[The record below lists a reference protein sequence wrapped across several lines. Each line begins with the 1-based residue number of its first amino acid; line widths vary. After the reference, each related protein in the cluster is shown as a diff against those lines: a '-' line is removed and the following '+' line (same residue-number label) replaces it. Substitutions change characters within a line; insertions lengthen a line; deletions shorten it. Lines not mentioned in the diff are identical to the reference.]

1 VRLVSYNI
9 HACVGTDG
17 KRDPGRIAAVLE
29 ALEPDVAALQE
40 VDSRASRG
48 GLDQA
53 MLLARRLGMELVEG
67 PLLREHRG
75 HYGNAVLSRWPM
87 APHAEGRYGAQGLE
101 PRGWLEVE
109 IAEPAGPRWRIL
121 VTHLDLVGRI
131 RTHQLAELAARLA
144 GSAPPA
150 VLAGDLNEWRPWR
163 RGVMRDLRRVAEVPA
178 VPASFPSR
186 HPFLRLDRLA
196 LKGARLLAGPSV
208 ASSPLGRLASDH
220 LPLWA
225 DLVPT
230 LADAAARDLRGASP
244 R

>member
-1 VRLVSYNI
+1 MRLVSYNV
-9 HACVGTDG
+9 HACVGADG

-53 MLLARRLGMELVEG
+53 TFLASRLAMELVEG

-87 APHAEGRYGAQGLE
+87 APRAEGRYGAQGIE

-109 IAEPAGPRWRIL
+109 VADPAGPRWRIL
-121 VTHLDLVGRI
+121 VTHIDLVGRV
-131 RTHQLAELAARLA
+131 RVRQLAELATRLA
-144 GSAPPA
+144 GSVPPA
-150 VLAGDLNEWRPWR
+150 VLAGDLNEWRTWGR
-163 RGVMRDLRRVAEVPA
+163 NLRDLRRVAEVPT
-178 VPASFPSR
+178 VPAGFPSR
-186 HPFLRLDRLA
+186 RPFLRLDRLA
-196 LKGARLLAGPSV
+196 LKGARLLAGPAG

-225 DLVPT
+225 DVVPT
-230 LADAAARDLRGASP
+230 LAGAAAKDLCGASP